1 MTCSQFEKE
10 QITKLQELLS
20 AYADAIITLLTGAKG
35 VKEYTIDTLQGRQTV
50 KREDID
56 KLQETYGLIWQQ
68 YDALSARCGNG
79 GAIQQVP
86 WGAIPWNNLP

>member
-1 MTCSQFEKE
+1 MQCSQFEQE
-10 QITKLQELLS
+10 QITKLQSLLT
-20 AYADAIITLLTGAKG
+20 AYLDAIMTLLTGAK
-35 VKEYTIDTLQGRQTV
+35 EYTIDTGQGRQTV

-56 KLQETYGLIWQQ
+56 KLQENYGLVWQQ

-86 WGAIPWNNLP
+86 WGAIPWINQP